1 MTSRLHHMSSLTLL
15 PHPDVLTSAFWLHG
29 PLTSHVC
36 LLTLVTAQD
45 AVQIAHLLALRP
57 VRLSVIEHPFPVD
70 TPSGLGIFLMS
81 QVLTL
86 SKRLYVFLTV
96 SVIKYYYS
104 IISTFD
110 LLSNNIVRSQCFTSA
125 FCHTVKFQGSD
136 EQVNDSYMAAGIPTF
151 SDPMITQ

>member
-1 MTSRLHHMSSLTLL
+1 MLL
-15 PHPDVLTSAFWLHG
+15 PHPDILTSAFWLHG
-29 PLTSHVC
+29 PLTSLVC

-45 AVQIAHLLALRP
+45 AVQIAHPLVLRP
-57 VRLSVIEHPFPVD
+57 VRLSVMEHPFPVD

-86 SKRLYVFLTV
+86 SKRLHVFLTA

-110 LLSNNIVRSQCFTSA
+110 LLSNNIVRSQRFMSA
-125 FCHTVKFQGSD
+125 FRHTVKFQGSD
-136 EQVNDSYMAAGIPTF
+136 KQL
-151 SDPMITQ
+151 MIRTRQQAYPLSVTR

>member
-1 MTSRLHHMSSLTLL
+1 MSRLHHTSSLTLL
-15 PHPDVLTSAFWLHG
+15 PHPGVLTSAFWLQG
-29 PLTSHVC
+29 PLTSHAC
-36 LLTLVTAQD
+36 LLTLVRAQD
-45 AVQIAHLLALRP
+45 AVQIAHPLVLRP
-57 VRLSVIEHPFPVD
+57 IQLSVIEHPFPVN

-86 SKRLYVFLTV
+86 SKRLYVFLTA

-110 LLSNNIVRSQCFTSA
+110 LLSNNIVRSQRFTSP

-136 EQVNDSYMAAGIPTF
+136 EQCDDSHTATGIPTF
-151 SDPMITQ
+151 CDPMITQ

>member
-1 MTSRLHHMSSLTLL
+1 MTSGLHHTSSLTLL

-45 AVQIAHLLALRP
+45 AVQIAHPLVLRP

-70 TPSGLGIFLMS
+70 TPSGLCIFLMS

-110 LLSNNIVRSQCFTSA
+110 LLSNNIVRSQRFMSA
-125 FCHTVKFQGSD
+125 FCHTVKFQGPD
-136 EQVNDSYMAAGIPTF
+136 EQFDDSHTAAGIPTF
-151 SDPMITQ
+151 CDPMITQ